1 MTPVGRAALRAL
13 RDVGA
18 VSARW
23 DHRGYAILRDLR
35 LATYRAVPGTDLFL
49 HRLNE
54 RGEAMARRVF
64 K

>member
-1 MTPVGRAALRAL
+1 MTPAGRAALRAL

-23 DHRGYAILRDLR
+23 DHRGYGILRDMR
-35 LATYRAVPGTDLFL
+35 LVTYRAQIGTDQFV

-54 RGEAMARRVF
+54 RGEAMARRLF